1 MASWAGGVTVA
12 TAMLEQ
18 ADQVLER
25 RAIAETA
32 DKVQVILETSNR
44 KANYSS
50 ADLLRNMG
58 VPTLSGKKVRVVVHS
73 PRHPQP
79 DVGPRVRRRWPW
91 GRGLGKGCQA
101 EPGASTPPAPTWTAM
116 TWSWRSSSLRPTLP
130 QINYAKSQQCRTQER
145 ESCGFGH
152 HLAGDRERGDVTA
165 TGCNV

>member
-32 DKVQVILETSNR
+32 DKVQVVLETSNR

-79 DVGPRVRRRWPW
+79 DVGPRVRAGWPW

-101 EPGASTPPAPTWTAM
+101 GAGGQRWGQHAPGPDLDGYDLELAVVKLSPYAAADKLPQV
-116 TWSWRSSSLRPTLP
+116 PTLP
-130 QINYAKSQQCRTQER
+130 NPRA
-145 ESCGFGH
+145 
-152 HLAGDRERGDVTA
+152 
-165 TGCNV
+165 